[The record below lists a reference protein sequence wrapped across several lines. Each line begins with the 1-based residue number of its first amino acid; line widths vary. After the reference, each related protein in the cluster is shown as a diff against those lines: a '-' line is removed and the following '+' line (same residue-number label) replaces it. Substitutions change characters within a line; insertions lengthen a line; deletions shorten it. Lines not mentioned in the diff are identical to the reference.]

1 MVDARSRPGSDPGP
15 ERAISS
21 LPNEIKPRVR
31 CRADGLRPTLDHP
44 ESWSLPLS
52 EPRVSSSGHFESPD
66 GEGPLPDL
74 FIEPTSRSCRSQGPR
89 PARAL
94 GSAGSGCRTRRK
106 RRTRALVRRTSGSFP
121 TKGPPSRRQVGP
133 GAREGERRVQ
143 PWGGCGART
152 YCMWGL

>member
-1 MVDARSRPGSDPGP
+1 MATRSRPGSDPGP

-21 LPNEIKPRVR
+21 SPNEIKPRVR

-52 EPRVSSSGHFESPD
+52 EPRVSSSGHFKSPD

-89 PARAL
+89 PARSWERWHWLQNQKKAWDRGL
-94 GSAGSGCRTRRK
+94 GASDLWELPDER
-106 RRTRALVRRTSGSFP
+106 P
-121 TKGPPSRRQVGP
+121 TAS
-133 GAREGERRVQ
+133 
-143 PWGGCGART
+143 
-152 YCMWGL
+152 